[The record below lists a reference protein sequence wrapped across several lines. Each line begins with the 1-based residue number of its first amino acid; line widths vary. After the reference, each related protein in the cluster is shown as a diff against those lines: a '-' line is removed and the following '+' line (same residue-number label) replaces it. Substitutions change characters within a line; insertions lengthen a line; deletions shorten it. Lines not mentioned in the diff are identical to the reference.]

1 MGNQRFHYFIRR
13 SHRLLGV
20 IIGIQFIA
28 WTIGGLYFSW
38 SDMDEVHG
46 DYELA
51 HAGMIPIDP
60 AYISPGPV
68 LDSLK
73 RSGQIDS
80 IADMK
85 LISILGRPTWQITY
99 MPVGQTVHGHEAYLL
114 DAFTGI
120 IRQPL
125 SETEA
130 VDVARNQYLGNG
142 EVEKVEYISEINPTH
157 EYREQPLPAFAVTFN
172 DERHTT
178 IYVASK
184 LGVVTKARN
193 RPWRQFDFL
202 WMMHTMDYESRD
214 NITNWLLRGFSI
226 FGLVTVASGFTLFFV
241 SRKRK
246 KRVKGH

>member
-1 MGNQRFHYFIRR
+1 M
-13 SHRLLGV
+13 LGV

-28 WTIGGLYFSW
+28 WTVGGLYFSW

-51 HAGMIPIDP
+51 HAAMIPIDP
-60 AYISPGPV
+60 AYISPAPV

-80 IADMK
+80 LADVK
-85 LISILGRPTWQITY
+85 LISILDRPTWQITY
-99 MPVGQTVHGHEAYLL
+99 MPRGQAVHDHEAFLI
-114 DAFTGI
+114 DAYTGVL
-120 IRQPL
+120 RKPL
-125 SETEA
+125 SEKES
-130 VDVARNQYLGNG
+130 VEMARNQYLGQGN
-142 EVEKVEYISEINPTH
+142 VEKVEYITEKIPHH
-157 EYREQPLPAFAVTFN
+157 EYREQPLPAFAVSFD

-178 IYVASK
+178 IYVANE

-202 WMMHTMDYESRD
+202 WMMHTMDYQSRD

-246 KRVKGH
+246 NQVKGH